1 MKACCIFCLH
11 CQGKNNGIHQLLYDD
26 SHNKVF
32 FQATQLFI
40 ISFLYLQMMT
50 AKSNKL
56 SLFDFTMIVVSLVIG
71 MGIFRTPLNVAQAS
85 PNTFLFFAA
94 WIAGGLVAL
103 CGALTYAEIGSRLPV
118 TGGYYKVFS
127 YAYHPSIA
135 FAINCVILV
144 SNAAS
149 LAAVALVGGEYI
161 TGIFIPLSKDVAWT
175 SVAANSSYIQTI
187 HIIIAITAIVIF
199 YGVNLA
205 GLKMSAKTQNVL
217 TVIKIILIL
226 LLIAPL
232 FFATNDS
239 TLQPFNS
246 GISPTLREY
255 IKAFGI
261 GLVAVSFTYGGY
273 QQTINFGAEVDQ
285 PAKNIPRGIFFGIAI
300 IILLYLTIN
309 YAYVKVI
316 GFETLQHSKN
326 IAAIM
331 ASKIFGINA
340 ERILSGFLFLSVLA
354 YVNVLLMSN
363 PRVMYAMSEDNILP
377 PVFKKRNPVTEVLTV
392 SLSVFTAVCIIIIF
406 WAKEFDKILS
416 FTIFLDCFGMILSAA
431 TIFILRKKTKHLD
444 DTGIYK
450 MKLFPLMPIV
460 FIAAYVFVAISI
472 TLDYEKNGYAALI
485 GISVMAVFTGLYFL
499 LAQLK
504 KNKS

>member
-1 MKACCIFCLH
+1 
-11 CQGKNNGIHQLLYDD
+11 
-26 SHNKVF
+26 
-32 FQATQLFI
+32 
-40 ISFLYLQMMT
+40 MT
-50 AKSNKL
+50 AISKKL

-71 MGIFRTPLNVAQAS
+71 MGIFRTPLNVAKAS
-85 PNTFLFFAA
+85 PDTFLFFAA

-161 TGIFIPLSKDVAWT
+161 TGLFIPASQNSEWIKI
-175 SVAANSSYIQTI
+175 AANQSYVQTI
-187 HIIIAITAIVIF
+187 QIIIAITAIVLF
-199 YGVNLA
+199 YGVNLM

-226 LLIAPL
+226 LLISPI
-232 FFATNDS
+232 FFASPPQHAVIS
-239 TLQPFNS
+239 THS
-246 GISPTLREY
+246 ISPTLMEY

-273 QQTINFGAEVDQ
+273 QQTINFGAEVDK
-285 PAKNIPRGIFFGIAI
+285 PARNVPRGIFFGIFI
-300 IILLYLTIN
+300 IIALYLIIN
-309 YAYVKVI
+309 YAYIKVI
-316 GFETLQHSKN
+316 GFEEMKNSKN

-331 ASKIFGINA
+331 AGKIFGVNA

-363 PRVMYAMSEDNILP
+363 PRVMYAMSEDKILP
-377 PVFKKRNPVTEVLTV
+377 SVFMQRNIKTDVLTV
-392 SLSVFTAVCIIIIF
+392 SLSVFAAMCALIVF
-406 WAKEFDKILS
+406 WAKEFDTILS
-416 FTIFLDCFGMILSAA
+416 FTIFLDCFGMVLSAA

-444 DTGIYK
+444 GTGIYK
-450 MKLFPLMPIV
+450 MKLFPLMPLV
-460 FIAAYVFVAISI
+460 FIAAYIFVAISI
-472 TLDYEKNGYAALI
+472 TLDYKKNNYAAVTGLA
-485 GISVMAVFTGLYFL
+485 VMAVFTGVYFL
-499 LAQLK
+499 LAYLK
-504 KNKS
+504 KGAKAQ

>member
-1 MKACCIFCLH
+1 
-11 CQGKNNGIHQLLYDD
+11 
-26 SHNKVF
+26 
-32 FQATQLFI
+32 
-40 ISFLYLQMMT
+40 MT

-71 MGIFRTPLNVAQAS
+71 MGIFRTPLNVAKAS
-85 PNTFLFFAA
+85 PDTFLFFTT

-161 TGIFIPLSKDVAWT
+161 TSIFIPVSKNMEWIK
-175 SVAANSSYIQTI
+175 VAANAGYIQTL
-187 HIIIAITAIVIF
+187 HIIIAIIAIVIF

-217 TVIKIILIL
+217 TVIKITLIL

-232 FFATNDS
+232 FFADNHSTNQLVN
-239 TLQPFNS
+239 TAT
-246 GISPTLREY
+246 ISPTLKEY

-273 QQTINFGAEVDQ
+273 QQTINFGAEVDK
-285 PAKNIPRGIFFGIAI
+285 PATNVPHGIFFGIATI
-300 IILLYLTIN
+300 IILYLTIN
-309 YAYVKVI
+309 YAYIKVI
-316 GFETLQHSKN
+316 GFDTLHLPETKN
-326 IAAIM
+326 IAALM
-331 ASKIFGINA
+331 AAKIFGVNA
-340 ERILSGFLFLSVLA
+340 ERVLSGFLFLSVLA

-377 PVFKKRNPVTEVLTV
+377 PVFKKRNAKTDVLTI
-392 SLSVFTAVCIIIIF
+392 SLSVFAAICIIIIF
-406 WAKEFDKILS
+406 WAKEFDTILS

-431 TIFILRKKTKHLD
+431 TIFILRQKTKHLD

-450 MKLFPLMPIV
+450 MKLFPLLPLI

-472 TLDYEKNGYAALI
+472 ALDYKTNGHAALV
-485 GISVMAVFTGLYFL
+485 GLSVMAVFTGLYFL
-499 LAQLK
+499 LAQLNK
-504 KNKS
+504 K

>member
-1 MKACCIFCLH
+1 MNEFVMQIINAI
-11 CQGKNNGIHQLLYDD
+11 
-26 SHNKVF
+26 SF
-32 FQATQLFI
+32 FVGLAFLV
-40 ISFLYLQMMT
+40 SFLYLQIMT

-56 SLFDFTMIVVSLVIG
+56 TLFDFTMIVVSLVIG
-71 MGIFRTPLNVAQAS
+71 MGIFRTPANVAKAS
-85 PNTFLFFAA
+85 PDTFLFFTA

-161 TGIFIPLSKDVAWT
+161 TGIFIPLSKDAEWIKI
-175 SVAANSSYIQTI
+175 AANIQYIQTI
-187 HIIIAITAIVIF
+187 HIVIAITAIVIF
-199 YGVNLA
+199 YGINLA

-232 FFATNDS
+232 FFSDNHSLVQLINTSA
-239 TLQPFNS
+239 
-246 GISPTLREY
+246 ISPTIKEY

-273 QQTINFGAEVDQ
+273 QQTINFGAEVEQ
-285 PAKNIPRGIFFGIAI
+285 PAKNIPRGIFFGIST

-309 YAYVKVI
+309 YAYIKVI
-316 GFETLQHSKN
+316 GFETLHQPETKN

-340 ERILSGFLFLSVLA
+340 ERVLSGFLFLSVLA

-377 PVFKKRNPVTEVLTV
+377 PVFKKRNKKTEVLTV
-392 SLSVFTAVCIIIIF
+392 SLSVFAALCILIIF

-450 MKLFPLMPIV
+450 MKLFPLLPII
-460 FIAAYVFVAISI
+460 FITAYIFVALSI
-472 TLDYEKNGYAALI
+472 ILDYEKNDYAAVTGLV
-485 GISVMAVFTGLYFL
+485 VMAIFTGLYFL

-504 KNKS
+504 KNKI

>member
-1 MKACCIFCLH
+1 MQVK
-11 CQGKNNGIHQLLYDD
+11 
-26 SHNKVF
+26 
-32 FQATQLFI
+32 
-40 ISFLYLQMMT
+40 
-50 AKSNKL
+50 NKL
-56 SLFDFTMIVVSLVIG
+56 GLFDFTMIVVSLVIG
-71 MGIFRTPLNVAQAS
+71 MGIFRTPANVAKAS
-85 PNTFLFFAA
+85 PDTFLFFAA

-161 TGIFIPLSKDVAWT
+161 TGIFIPLSKDPEWIK
-175 SVAANSSYIQTI
+175 VAANISYIQTI
-187 HIIIAITAIVIF
+187 HIIIAITAIVLF
-199 YGVNLA
+199 YVVNLA

-232 FFATNDS
+232 FFAYNQSTNQLINPL
-239 TLQPFNS
+239 T
-246 GISPTLREY
+246 ISPTIREY

-273 QQTINFGAEVDQ
+273 QQTINFGAEVNT
-285 PAKNIPRGIFFGIAI
+285 PARNVPRGIFFGIAI
-300 IILLYLTIN
+300 IVILYLTIN
-309 YAYVKVI
+309 YAYIKVI
-316 GFETLQHSKN
+316 GFETMHLKETTN

-363 PRVMYAMSEDNILP
+363 PRVMFAMSEDNILP
-377 PVFKKRNPVTEVLTV
+377 PVFRKRNAKTDVLTV
-392 SLSVFTAVCIIIIF
+392 SLSVFAAICILIIF

-444 DTGIYK
+444 GTGIYK
-450 MKLFPLMPIV
+450 MKLFPLMPVI
-460 FIAAYVFVAISI
+460 FIIAYVFVAISI
-472 TLDYEKNGYAALI
+472 TMDYEKNDYAAATGLT
-485 GISVMAVFTGLYFL
+485 VMAVFTGLYFL
-499 LAQLK
+499 LEQLK
-504 KNKS
+504 KSKV

>member
-1 MKACCIFCLH
+1 
-11 CQGKNNGIHQLLYDD
+11 
-26 SHNKVF
+26 
-32 FQATQLFI
+32 
-40 ISFLYLQMMT
+40 MT
-50 AKSNKL
+50 AKTNKL
-56 SLFDFTMIVVSLVIG
+56 NLFDFTMIVVSLVIG

-94 WIAGGLVAL
+94 WIAGGLIAL

-127 YAYHPSIA
+127 YAYHPSVA

-161 TGIFIPLSKDVAWT
+161 TAIFIPLSKDLEWMKVT
-175 SVAANSSYIQTI
+175 ANVNYIQTI
-187 HIIIAITAIVIF
+187 HIIIAITAIIIF

-217 TVIKIILIL
+217 TIIKIILIL

-232 FFATNDS
+232 FFADNSSVNQLTNHS
-239 TLQPFNS
+239 AV
-246 GISPTLREY
+246 SPTFKEY

-273 QQTINFGAEVDQ
+273 QQTINFGAEVNDA
-285 PAKNIPRGIFFGIAI
+285 PKNVPRGIFFGIVI
-300 IILLYLTIN
+300 IVGLYLTIN
-309 YAYVKVI
+309 YAYIKVI
-316 GFETLQHSKN
+316 GFDTLHDKDTKN
-326 IAAIM
+326 IAAFM

-340 ERILSGFLFLSVLA
+340 ERVLSGFLFLSVLA

-363 PRVMYAMSEDNILP
+363 PRVMYAMSEDDILP
-377 PVFKKRNPVTEVLTV
+377 PVFKKRNSNTDVLTV
-392 SLSVFTAVCIIIIF
+392 SLSVFAAICIIIIF
-406 WAKEFDKILS
+406 WAKEFDRILS

-450 MKLFPLMPIV
+450 MKWFPLMPLV
-460 FIAAYVFVAISI
+460 FITAYIFVAISI
-472 TLDYEKNGYAALI
+472 ALDYKENKYAALT
-485 GISVMAVFTGLYFL
+485 GLAVMAVFAGLYFF

-504 KNKS
+504 KNKN

>member
-1 MKACCIFCLH
+1 LLQHDCKNKAVSILF
-11 CQGKNNGIHQLLYDD
+11 YDWP
-26 SHNKVF
+26 HKIKFVF
-32 FQATQLFI
+32 FLRRQFI
-40 ISFLYLQMMT
+40 ISFLYLQSMT
-50 AKSNKL
+50 SKTNKL
-56 SLFDFTMIVVSLVIG
+56 TLFDFTMIVVSLVIG
-71 MGIFRTPLNVAQAS
+71 MGIFRTPANVAKAS
-85 PNTFLFFAA
+85 PDTFLFFTA
-94 WIAGGLVAL
+94 WIAGGVVAL

-127 YAYHPSIA
+127 YAYHPSVA

-161 TGIFIPLSKDVAWT
+161 TGIFIPLSKDMNWMNI
-175 SVAANSSYIQTI
+175 AANVDHIRNI
-187 HIIIAITAIVIF
+187 HITIAITAIVLF

-217 TVIKIILIL
+217 AVIKIILIL

-232 FFATNDS
+232 FFADNHTASQVINSS
-239 TLQPFNS
+239 T
-246 GISPTLREY
+246 ISPTFQEY

-273 QQTINFGAEVDQ
+273 QQTINFGAEVEQ

-300 IILLYLTIN
+300 IVTLYLTIN
-309 YAYVKVI
+309 YAYIKVI
-316 GFETLQHSKN
+316 GFDTLHLQATTN

-363 PRVMYAMSEDNILP
+363 PRVLYAMSEDNILP
-377 PVFKKRNPVTEVLTV
+377 PVFKKRNATTDVLTV
-392 SLSVFTAVCIIIIF
+392 SLSVFAAICIIIIF

-416 FTIFLDCFGMILSAA
+416 FTIFLDCFGMVLSAA

-450 MKLFPLMPIV
+450 MKLFPLMPVIFIV
-460 FIAAYVFVAISI
+460 AYSFVAISI
-472 TLDYEKNGYAALI
+472 ALDYKKNGYAAAI
-485 GISVMAVFTGLYFL
+485 GLSVMAVFTALYFL
-499 LAQLK
+499 LTALK
-504 KNKS
+504 KNKI

>member
-1 MKACCIFCLH
+1 
-11 CQGKNNGIHQLLYDD
+11 
-26 SHNKVF
+26 
-32 FQATQLFI
+32 
-40 ISFLYLQMMT
+40 MT
-50 AKSNKL
+50 VGSKKL
-56 SLFDFTMIVVSLVIG
+56 NLFDFTMIVVTLVIG
-71 MGIFRTPLNVAQAS
+71 MGIFRTPLNVAKAS
-85 PNTFLFFAA
+85 PDSFLFFTA

-161 TGIFIPLSKDVAWT
+161 TGIFIPLSKDTEWMKVVAN
-175 SVAANSSYIQTI
+175 AGYIQTI
-187 HIIIAITAIVIF
+187 HITIAIAAIVLF
-199 YGVNLA
+199 YGINLL
-205 GLKMSAKTQNVL
+205 GLKMSAKTQNIL
-217 TVIKIILIL
+217 AVIKIVLIL

-232 FFATNDS
+232 FFAGSAAEQTI
-239 TLQPFNS
+239 QHVVV
-246 GISPTLREY
+246 SPTLREY

-273 QQTINFGAEVDQ
+273 QQTINFGAEVNK
-285 PAKNIPRGIFFGIAI
+285 PAKNIPRGIFSGITI

-309 YAYVKVI
+309 YAYVRVI
-316 GFETLQHSKN
+316 GFETLQHSQN

-331 ASKIFGINA
+331 ASKIFGVNA

-363 PRVMYAMSEDNILP
+363 PRVMYAMSEDHILP
-377 PVFKKRNPVTEVLTV
+377 PVFKKKNSKTDVLTV
-392 SLSVFTAVCIIIIF
+392 SLSVFAAICIIIIF

-416 FTIFLDCFGMILSAA
+416 FTIFLDCFGMVLSAA

-450 MKLFPLMPIV
+450 MKLFPLLPVIFIV
-460 FIAAYVFVAISI
+460 AYSFVAVSI
-472 TLDYEKNGYAALI
+472 ALDYEKNDHAALT
-485 GISVMAVFTGLYFL
+485 GLSVMAVFIAVYFL
-499 LAQLK
+499 FRNL
-504 KNKS
+504 KNK

>member
-1 MKACCIFCLH
+1 
-11 CQGKNNGIHQLLYDD
+11 
-26 SHNKVF
+26 
-32 FQATQLFI
+32 
-40 ISFLYLQMMT
+40 MT
-50 AKSNKL
+50 KQPARLN
-56 SLFDFTMIVVSLVIG
+56 LFDFTMIVVSLVIG

-85 PNTFLFFAA
+85 PDSFLFFGA
-94 WIAGGLVAL
+94 WIAGGVVAL

-161 TGIFIPLSKDVAWT
+161 TSIFIPLSKDAAWMQ
-175 SVAANSSYIQTI
+175 VAANASRIQTI
-187 HIIIAITAIVIF
+187 HISIAIAAILLF
-199 YGVNLA
+199 YAVNLA
-205 GLKMSAKTQNVL
+205 GLKMSARTQNVL
-217 TVIKIILIL
+217 MGIKIILIL
-226 LLIAPL
+226 LLITPL
-232 FFATNDS
+232 FFAGNETAAGTVS
-239 TLQPFNS
+239 RVVA
-246 GISPTLREY
+246 SPTLREY

-273 QQTINFGAEVDQ
+273 QQTINFGAEVAN
-285 PAKNIPRGIFFGIAI
+285 PARNIPRGIFFGISI

-309 YAYVKVI
+309 YAYIRVI
-316 GFETLQHSKN
+316 GFDTLHLSTTKN

-331 ASKIFGINA
+331 AGKIFGINA
-340 ERILSGFLFLSVLA
+340 ERVLSAFLFLGVLG

-377 PVFKKRNPVTEVLTV
+377 PAFRKRNTNTDVLTV
-392 SLSVFTAVCIIIIF
+392 SLSVFAAICIIIIF

-431 TIFILRKKTKHLD
+431 TIFILRKKQNTSMIQAS
-444 DTGIYK
+444 TG
-450 MKLFPLMPIV
+450 
-460 FIAAYVFVAISI
+460 
-472 TLDYEKNGYAALI
+472 
-485 GISVMAVFTGLYFL
+485 
-499 LAQLK
+499 
-504 KNKS
+504 